1 MAAYADDA
9 SALQSVGSLAV
20 PSTATLFVGNLAW
33 STTSEDL
40 TAYCATVGNVVS
52 VEVQSHADTG
62 RSKGWALV
70 TYSTPEEAAYAITQ
84 LHRQEFNERLLNV
97 RADRSNVEEMGGTLV
112 FVGNLPWSTTN
123 EQLVELFG
131 QFNPFDVN
139 VKTTMNGR
147 SRGFAIV
154 RFDTPEKAN
163 LAIDA
168 MSGFVF
174 EGRTLDV
181 RVDRPLESR
190 RQKRVANDA
199 GGAEVQEP
207 TNTLFVTNLDWKSTD
222 DDLFQHFSQAGSTP
236 TSAAVQ
242 KNEANGRSKG
252 WGLVMYNTPEEAES
266 AMIQLNNTDLD
277 SRKIRVRFDK
287 NVTSS

>member
-1 MAAYADDA
+1 
-9 SALQSVGSLAV
+9 
-20 PSTATLFVGNLAW
+20 
-33 STTSEDL
+33 
-40 TAYCATVGNVVS
+40 
-52 VEVQSHADTG
+52 
-62 RSKGWALV
+62 
-70 TYSTPEEAAYAITQ
+70 
-84 LHRQEFNERLLNV
+84 
-97 RADRSNVEEMGGTLV
+97 MGGTLV

-123 EQLVELFG
+123 EQLLELFG

-154 RFDTPEKAN
+154 RFDTPERAEV
-163 LAIDA
+163 AIGT
-168 MSGFVF
+168 MQGFIF

-181 RVDRPLESR
+181 RIDRPLTDR
-190 RQKRVANDA
+190 RPKRAANEE
-199 GGAEVQEP
+199 GGAEDAQEP

-252 WGLVMYNTPEEAES
+252 WGLVMYETPEEATS
-266 AMIQLNNTDLD
+266 AMVQLNNTDLD

-287 NVTSS
+287 NVSSS